1 MVTLPSCTS
10 IVPLWIEIVHC
21 AVDWQHNKQGAE
33 AQQPSNL
40 DSLSLGPDPLI
51 LKIMTLSSSTL
62 NLKPLYNYTLW
73 NLNPKP

>member
-1 MVTLPSCTS
+1 MVTLSGRTFV
-10 IVPLWIEIVHC
+10 VPLWIDIVHC

-51 LKIMTLSSSTL
+51 LRIRTLSSSTL
-62 NLKPLYNYTLW
+62 NLKPLYTME
-73 NLNPKP
+73 P